1 MWKKCNWFRSL
12 FLPNAP
18 LQYTPQWL
26 EIKQERFL
34 IRELELGDIKE
45 LLAVQRLTYD
55 GQTPWT
61 RSGFLSELYSRYT
74 HLYLG
79 VVHEEKVI
87 GFMGVR
93 LFLEDGHI
101 TNIAII
107 PKFQGWGLGTFLL
120 QEAEIFA
127 KSHRCQTMSLEV
139 RKSNSDAQRL
149 YRRLGYVSRRVLP
162 NYYNENNEDAID
174 MVKYLC

>member
-26 EIKQERFL
+26 EIKQEQFL

-93 LFLEDGHI
+93 LFLED
-101 TNIAII
+101 
-107 PKFQGWGLGTFLL
+107 
-120 QEAEIFA
+120 
-127 KSHRCQTMSLEV
+127 
-139 RKSNSDAQRL
+139 
-149 YRRLGYVSRRVLP
+149 
-162 NYYNENNEDAID
+162 
-174 MVKYLC
+174 

>member
-87 GFMGVR
+87 GFMGGSTFFRRWTHYEYCHYPEISRLGTWR
-93 LFLEDGHI
+93 LFI
-101 TNIAII
+101 TRGGNIRKK
-107 PKFQGWGLGTFLL
+107 P
-120 QEAEIFA
+120 
-127 KSHRCQTMSLEV
+127 SL
-139 RKSNSDAQRL
+139 SNNVARSA
-149 YRRLGYVSRRVLP
+149 
-162 NYYNENNEDAID
+162 
-174 MVKYLC
+174 